1 VALVGGSG
9 GSFYG
14 VSLKQLCCL
23 FASFVMNTGMRCLSF
38 MSLIFLICILDSLLC
53 FFLSQRFLST
63 SSGVVE
69 MFHVM

>member
-38 MSLIFLICILDSLLC
+38 MSLIFFNMYIR
-53 FFLSQRFLST
+53 FPFVFLS
-63 SSGVVE
+63 
-69 MFHVM
+69 